1 MTTALTRFEPFAEAL
16 RLSDAV
22 EQLLNESWVM
32 PRSFFGGWAGTSRI
46 PLDLYETD
54 EAYVVTALMPGVP
67 GDKVDIQLE
76 QNTLTIRGEVH
87 AEQPKDAHYLIQER
101 ASGKI
106 ERSVRLP
113 ATVDAD
119 KISASLND
127 GVLTIRLP
135 KAEHA
140 RPHRVTIQTA

>member
-16 RLSDAV
+16 RLSEAV

-32 PRSFFGGWAGTSRI
+32 PRSLFGGWAGTSRI

-67 GDKVDIQLE
+67 NDKVDIQLE
-76 QNTLTIRGEVH
+76 QNTLTIRGEAVV
-87 AEQPKDAHYLIQER
+87 EQPKDARYLIQER
-101 ASGKI
+101 TGGAI
-106 ERSVRLP
+106 ERSIRLP
-113 ATVDAD
+113 AMVDAD
-119 KISASLND
+119 KIAASLKD

-135 KAEHA
+135 KVEHA
-140 RPHRVTIQTA
+140 RPHRITIQTA

>member
-32 PRSFFGGWAGTSRI
+32 PRSLFGGWVGTSRI

-54 EAYVVTALMPGVP
+54 EAYMVTALMPGVP
-67 GDKVDIQLE
+67 SDKVDIQLE
-76 QNTLTIRGEVH
+76 QNTLTIRGETTV
-87 AEQPKDAHYLIQER
+87 EQPKDAHYLIQER
-101 ASGKI
+101 TSGKI
-106 ERSVRLP
+106 ERCIRLP
-113 ATVDAD
+113 ASVDAD
-119 KISASLND
+119 KISASLKD

-135 KAEHA
+135 KVEQA
-140 RPHRVTIQTA
+140 RPHRITIQTA

>member
-32 PRSFFGGWAGTSRI
+32 PRSLFGGWAGTSRI

-67 GDKVDIQLE
+67 NEKVDIQLE
-76 QNTLTIRGEVH
+76 QHTLTIRGETAV
-87 AEQPKDAHYLIQER
+87 ERPKDAHYLIQER
-101 ASGKI
+101 TSGAI
-106 ERSVRLP
+106 ERSIRLP
-113 ATVDAD
+113 VAVDAD
-119 KISASLND
+119 KISASLKD

-135 KAEHA
+135 KVEHA
-140 RPHRVTIQTA
+140 RPHRITIQTA

>member
-32 PRSFFGGWAGTSRI
+32 PRSLFGGWTGTSRI

-67 GDKVDIQLE
+67 NDKVDIQLE
-76 QNTLTIRGEVH
+76 QHTLTIRGETTV
-87 AEQPKDAHYLIQER
+87 ERPKDAHYLIQER
-101 ASGKI
+101 TSGAI
-106 ERSVRLP
+106 ERSIRLP
-113 ATVDAD
+113 VAVDAD
-119 KISASLND
+119 KISASLKD

-135 KAEHA
+135 KVEHA
-140 RPHRVTIQTA
+140 RPRRITIQTA